1 MAHTIT
7 SERRHTSSIYHR
19 CQWKRHYSLALWHC
33 PTSNDLQSPN
43 DEEDEVMAAQAKVI
57 SMRNLN
63 LKISPEFSRLVLSI
77 CFLMNLR
84 FLLRWERTWIQSDIC
99 IKKWIYLERNIFHRQ
114 TVGHLRRQESP
125 EGSNSEYTTPPPDQH
140 APPSVSYHS
149 EWLPIHLLSVEF
161 TQDFS
166 LFSPLKLVTK
176 SCPFYYLCMLGIF
189 SLTSIPTVKT

>member
-63 LKISPEFSRLVLSI
+63 LKTSPEFSRLVLSI

-114 TVGHLRRQESP
+114 TVGHLRRQETLKY
-125 EGSNSEYTTPPPDQH
+125 GI
-140 APPSVSYHS
+140 VSFGGLGNFTNYQVG
-149 EWLPIHLLSVEF
+149 WLF
-161 TQDFS
+161 Q
-166 LFSPLKLVTK
+166 LFWGRRQRFP
-176 SCPFYYLCMLGIF
+176 GIEPW
-189 SLTSIPTVKT
+189 LTSWLLMVIFQLSRCYWLCHLAYANVLH